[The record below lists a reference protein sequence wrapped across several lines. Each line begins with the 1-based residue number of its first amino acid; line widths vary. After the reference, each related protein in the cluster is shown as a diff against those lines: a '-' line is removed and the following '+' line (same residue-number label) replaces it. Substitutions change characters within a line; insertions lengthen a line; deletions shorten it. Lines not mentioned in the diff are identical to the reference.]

1 MKNNP
6 WDEIDHLMASSSVS
20 EKDGWF
26 TMADFMAKYD
36 CTRSKARTILD
47 NWHTSGL
54 LEMCR
59 ANAKDDS
66 RQIKYYRY
74 NQSKNL

>member
-6 WDEIDHLMASSSVS
+6 WDEIDKLMNKEIVS

-26 TMADFMAKYD
+26 TVEQFTKKYCTTRNKAK
-36 CTRSKARTILD
+36 TTLE
-47 NWHTSGL
+47 NWHVSGL
-54 LEMCR
+54 LEKCY
-59 ANAKDDS
+59 ANIKDGN
-66 RQIKYYRY
+66 RKIRYYRY

>member
-6 WDEIDHLMASSSVS
+6 WDQIDKLMNKNVVS

-26 TMADFMAKYD
+26 TVEQFTKKY
-36 CTRSKARTILD
+36 CTTRSKGRTVLE
-47 NWHTSGL
+47 NWHASGL
-54 LEMCR
+54 LEKCYGNVKNSCR
-59 ANAKDDS
+59 I
-66 RQIKYYRY
+66 IKYYRY

>member
-6 WDEIDHLMASSSVS
+6 WDEIDKLMKENTVS

-26 TMADFMAKYD
+26 TIEQFTEKYGT
-36 CTRSKARTILD
+36 TRNSARTFLD
-47 NWHTSGL
+47 NWHVSGV
-54 LEMCR
+54 LEKCYS
-59 ANAKDDS
+59 NIKDGN
-66 RQIKYYRY
+66 RKIKYYRY